1 MSKSVG
7 DSETTVR
14 LGVGAA
20 VVGSDLVTGDVEVSG
35 GMVEAVGLA
44 PAGTGLAIPGFVDLQ
59 VNGFAGVDFLSG
71 EPDDI
76 IGIGPALAATGVVA
90 YQPTLISSPIDIS
103 VRAAN
108 VISQAMGAL
117 GPRIIGLHL
126 EGPFL
131 SPKRAGAHPLTH
143 LREPEWDLVAPI
155 LEAGP
160 VTMMTLAPELA
171 GAVELITRLAGARIV
186 VSLGHSDATANEAG
200 RGFDAGARAVT
211 HLFNAMRPFSH
222 RDPGIAGCAMARSD
236 VYLGVIAD
244 AVHLSDEA
252 ILTVWRAAAGRMV
265 VVTDAIAAAG
275 MPPGHWT
282 LGDVGVDVSD
292 GQARRQDGTLAGS
305 VGTMDESF
313 RYLVSLGLP
322 LGDAVAATSSS
333 ARQLMGLPGGTL
345 RPGEP
350 ADVVVLDDSYTV
362 RRTII
367 GGVEA

>member
-1 MSKSVG
+1 MI
-7 DSETTVR
+7 
-14 LGVGAA
+14 
-20 VVGSDLVTGDVEVSG
+20 
-35 GMVEAVGLA
+35 EAVGLS

-59 VNGFAGVDFLSG
+59 VNGFAGVDFLTG
-71 EPDDI
+71 EPEDI

-103 VRAAN
+103 FEAAT
-108 VISQAMGAL
+108 VVAQAMGAA

-131 SPKRAGAHPLTH
+131 SPKRAGTHPLTH
-143 LREPEWDLVAPI
+143 LREPDWDLVAPI

-160 VTMMTLAPELA
+160 VTMLTLAPELA
-171 GAVELITRLAGARIV
+171 GAEDLITRLTAARVV
-186 VSLGHSDATANEAG
+186 VSLGHSNATAPQAT

-244 AVHLSDEA
+244 DVHLSDET
-252 ILTVWRAAAGRMV
+252 ILTVWRAAPERMV

-275 MPPGHWT
+275 MPPGRWT
-282 LGDVGVDVSD
+282 LGDVAVEVAD

-305 VGTMDESF
+305 VGTMDQSL
-313 RYLVSLGLP
+313 RHLLSLGVP
-322 LGDAVAATSSS
+322 WPDVVAATSLN
-333 ARQLMGLPGGTL
+333 ARRLMGMAQGTL
-345 RPGEP
+345 TPGAP
-350 ADVVVLDDSYTV
+350 ADVVVLDDGYRVLNTFV
-362 RRTII
+362 A
-367 GGVEA
+367 GVAAF